1 MYPRGLS
8 LPYKLM
14 QNRTQRES
22 PEQRL
27 PRPGAR
33 DKPAVL
39 NETESDQKVFVFSL
53 KEEQKIQVQ
62 GRLRGGILFS
72 MEKRR
77 ACSFCCGAQRRG
89 GTLSSHSWSDQAPRL
104 CESEKR
110 GDSRDDRAAPFS
122 LRTGD
127 RGLPPF
133 PPTASP
139 SPSLSLVAPR
149 PPDVHSHAAGPGS
162 LPPSSTTKGRTICPA
177 HCSSAGCARVPGL
190 RKQPSRSS
198 CFLSSLPQTCFCP
211 RIFCG
216 LYCSADLLQPK
227 WPEDS
232 IFPLPLPST
241 TLLSGL
247 WSLALPR
254 SQSLAI
260 WSLPV

>member
-1 MYPRGLS
+1 VYPRGLS

-14 QNRTQRES
+14 QNRIQRDS

-27 PRPGAR
+27 PRPGER

-39 NETESDQKVFVFSL
+39 NETESDLRVFVFSL

-72 MEKRR
+72 VKRR
-77 ACSFCCGAQRRG
+77 ACSFCCGAQRRA

-104 CESEKR
+104 WGSEKR
-110 GDSRDDRAAPFS
+110 GGSRDDSAAFS

-177 HCSSAGCARVPGL
+177 HCSPAGCARVPGS
-190 RKQPSRSS
+190 RKQLSRSS

-232 IFPLPLPST
+232 IFPLPLLST

-247 WSLALPR
+247 WPLALPW

-260 WSLPV
+260 WSLPD

>member
-14 QNRTQRES
+14 QNRIQRDS

-27 PRPGAR
+27 PRPGER

-39 NETESDQKVFVFSL
+39 NETESDLRVFVFSL

-72 MEKRR
+72 VKRR
-77 ACSFCCGAQRRG
+77 ACSFCCGAQRRA

-104 CESEKR
+104 WGSEKR
-110 GDSRDDRAAPFS
+110 GGSRDDSAAFS

-177 HCSSAGCARVPGL
+177 HCSPAGCARVPGS
-190 RKQPSRSS
+190 RKQLSRSS

-232 IFPLPLPST
+232 IFPLPLLST

-247 WSLALPR
+247 WPLALPW

-260 WSLPV
+260 WSLPD

>member
-14 QNRTQRES
+14 QNRIQRDS

-27 PRPGAR
+27 PRPGER

-39 NETESDQKVFVFSL
+39 NETESDLRVFVFSL

-72 MEKRR
+72 VKRR
-77 ACSFCCGAQRRG
+77 ACSFCCGAQRRA

-104 CESEKR
+104 WGSEKR
-110 GDSRDDRAAPFS
+110 GGSRDDSAAFS

-177 HCSSAGCARVPGL
+177 HCSPAGCARVPGS
-190 RKQPSRSS
+190 RKQLSLSS

-216 LYCSADLLQPK
+216 LYCSADLLQPN

-232 IFPLPLPST
+232 IFPLPLLST

-247 WSLALPR
+247 WPLALPW

-260 WSLPV
+260 WSLPD

>member
-14 QNRTQRES
+14 QNRIQRDS

-27 PRPGAR
+27 PRPGER

-39 NETESDQKVFVFSL
+39 NETESDLRVFVFSL

-72 MEKRR
+72 VKRR
-77 ACSFCCGAQRRG
+77 ACSFCCGAQRRA

-104 CESEKR
+104 WGSEKR
-110 GDSRDDRAAPFS
+110 GGSRDDSAAFS

-162 LPPSSTTKGRTICPA
+162 LPPSSTTKGRTI
-177 HCSSAGCARVPGL
+177 HLFWIKLSKFKFLLGL
-190 RKQPSRSS
+190 GYLILVGK
-198 CFLSSLPQTCFCP
+198 
-211 RIFCG
+211 I
-216 LYCSADLLQPK
+216 
-227 WPEDS
+227 
-232 IFPLPLPST
+232 
-241 TLLSGL
+241 
-247 WSLALPR
+247 
-254 SQSLAI
+254 
-260 WSLPV
+260 

>member
-14 QNRTQRES
+14 QNRIQRDS

-27 PRPGAR
+27 PRPGER

-39 NETESDQKVFVFSL
+39 NETESDLRVFVFSL

-72 MEKRR
+72 VKRR
-77 ACSFCCGAQRRG
+77 ACSFCCGAQRRA

-104 CESEKR
+104 WGSEKR
-110 GDSRDDRAAPFS
+110 GGSRDDSAAFS

-177 HCSSAGCARVPGL
+177 HCSPAGCARVPGS
-190 RKQPSRSS
+190 RKQLSRSS

-216 LYCSADLLQPK
+216 LYCSADLLQPN

-232 IFPLPLPST
+232 IFPLPLLST

-247 WSLALPR
+247 WPLALPW

-260 WSLPV
+260 WSLPD